1 MARWI
6 CPYCTHVST
15 VAPITVGH
23 NFSCPSC
30 KEESTVIDA
39 DAEAIERLKCEKAAG
54 EAAGSGLRSVT
65 VCTLFLGVGLALTG
79 FMSLYVML
87 SGAFLPGAMSFLT
100 IVFIACIVS
109 PLLEAINEIHRCRRL
124 LEELVKRQ

>member
-6 CPYCTHVST
+6 CPYCTNIST
-15 VAPITVGH
+15 VAPIAVGH
-23 NFSCPSC
+23 NFSCPAC

-39 DAEAIERLKCEKAAG
+39 DAESIERLKSEKAAG
-54 EAAGSGLRSVT
+54 EAASRNLRSVT
-65 VCTLFLGVGLALTG
+65 LCTIFLGLGLALSA
-79 FMSLYVML
+79 FISLFVML
-87 SGAFLPGAMSFLT
+87 QGAFLPGAMSFMT